1 MNFYHKF
8 YLMVTS
14 HLTYNF
20 IFYTIIIK
28 LLIFNKLKAECWRLY
43 KYKCW
48 MLNTLSSRLLSSYA
62 SLISFR
68 RNFQVRHFRIISP
81 DVDRNP
87 SIPTASFMYHQIWHS
102 KRLHS
107 APSTLLGL
115 VWFSERSVI
124 IMLQSIISVIETES
138 VYCAV
143 RISPLYIIQV
153 NFRA

>member
-48 MLNTLSSRLLSSYA
+48 MLNTLSSRLLGSYA

-87 SIPTASFMYHQIWHS
+87 SIPTASFMYHQILAL
-102 KRLHS
+102 KT
-107 APSTLLGL
+107 STFCPEHITGTCMVLRTISDYYVTEYYLCNRDRKCLLCGTD
-115 VWFSERSVI
+115 FTVI
-124 IMLQSIISVIETES
+124 YNSG
-138 VYCAV
+138 
-143 RISPLYIIQV
+143 
-153 NFRA
+153 